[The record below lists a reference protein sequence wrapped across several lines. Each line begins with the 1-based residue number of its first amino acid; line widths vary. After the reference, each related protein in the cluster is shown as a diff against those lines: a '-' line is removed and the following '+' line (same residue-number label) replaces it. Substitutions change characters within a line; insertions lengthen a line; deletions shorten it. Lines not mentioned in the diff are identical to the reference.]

1 MTGSLLD
8 TNVITKLLDR
18 NSAAIALVQKIEE
31 YFTSSIVVGEL
42 YYAAANS
49 SKREVNFSKF
59 KEALSCMKIIPID
72 DDICMA
78 YAEIK
83 IGLKRIGKPIPEND
97 IWIAACARVHNLS
110 VATFDKHF
118 SEIAGIEV
126 ITIS

>member
-1 MTGSLLD
+1 MSGSLLD
-8 TNVITKLLDR
+8 TNVITKLLDKD
-18 NSAAIALVQKIEE
+18 SSAIALVQKIEK

-49 SKREVNFSKF
+49 SKQEANFNAF
-59 KEALSCMKIIPID
+59 REALSCMEIISID
-72 DDICMA
+72 DDVCMA

-83 IGLKRIGKPIPEND
+83 KGLKQIGKPILEND
-97 IWIAACARVHNLS
+97 IWIAACAHVHNLS

-126 ITIS
+126 VNI